1 MWDFF
6 KEKRGFSSVIFQL
19 MAVFLPS
26 PPEFSPL
33 DWEKSGHE
41 WWILDFYGYRGFDPL
56 DFYGYRGFNP
66 LGFYGKQLW
75 IPSILNPSVRFQGLH
90 PPALFLNL
98 PELFPFFLFGFASSW
113 KQQLGQWL
121 CRSFTPPLSNISVR
135 GIWGKDFWA
144 WKVVKPWEELG
155 CDQWILF
162 FLVCVWHPSHFSGRL
177 WRRATKN

>member
-1 MWDFF
+1 MVFLKEKCGIFF
-6 KEKRGFSSVIFQL
+6 KEKRVFSSVIFQL

-56 DFYGYRGFNP
+56 DFYGYRGFSPLGFYWYRGFNP

-98 PELFPFFLFGFASSW
+98 PELFPFFCLFLLPAGSSSW
-113 KQQLGQWL
+113 VSDSAEVLLLLYQI
-121 CRSFTPPLSNISVR
+121 F
-135 GIWGKDFWA
+135 
-144 WKVVKPWEELG
+144 
-155 CDQWILF
+155 
-162 FLVCVWHPSHFSGRL
+162 
-177 WRRATKN
+177 